1 MKKFILLSMGLIL
14 SFLTNGQ
21 TPAPTT
27 TTPETSVQNEYYLEV
42 ISNQSG
48 TINLTIGAY
57 PQSISPNKRD
67 DGSIFSIMKVALING
82 TNAQAF
88 NWKDYKMYILTKQ
101 GELLYNFTT
110 TAQYGDYAC
119 TYTIKPGETH
129 LQFFCFEKLLAPA
142 DIDKVWIGFSDNK
155 FIALTYFVDD
165 KTKTPEEQAKQKI
178 TTPSIP
184 STTPTQPS
192 GVPKV
197 K

>member
-1 MKKFILLSMGLIL
+1 MKKTFLVIIGIALSLL
-14 SFLTNGQ
+14 TYAQ
-21 TPAPTT
+21 TPTPTT
-27 TTPETSVQNEYYLEV
+27 PTSMNEYYLEV

-67 DGSIFSIMKVALING
+67 DGSIFTIMKVALINNA
-82 TNAQAF
+82 NAQTF

-110 TAQYGDYAC
+110 TATAGDYAC
-119 TYTIKPGETH
+119 TYAIPPGETH
-129 LQFFCFEKLLAPA
+129 LQFFCFEKLLSAS
-142 DIDKVWIGFSDNK
+142 DIDKIWIGFSDNK
-155 FIALTYFVDD
+155 FISLTYFVDD

-178 TTPSIP
+178 TTPITP
-184 STTPTQPS
+184 PTTPTQQPS

>member
-1 MKKFILLSMGLIL
+1 MKKIILLSIGFVL
-14 SFLTNGQ
+14 SFITNGQ
-21 TPAPTT
+21 TQNPTTSAPTAM
-27 TTPETSVQNEYYLEV
+27 NEYYLEV

-48 TINLTIGAY
+48 SINLTIGAY

-67 DGSIFSIMKVALING
+67 DGSIFTVMKVALINNV
-82 TNAQAF
+82 NAQTF

-110 TAQYGDYAC
+110 TATTGDYAC
-119 TYTIKPGETH
+119 TYSIKPSETH
-129 LQFFCFEKLLAPA
+129 LQFFCFEKLLSAS
-142 DIDKVWIGFSDNK
+142 DIDKIWISFSDNK

-178 TTPSIP
+178 TTPTT
-184 STTPTQPS
+184 TTPTQPA